1 LPEKALQSFHK
12 DREVFHG
19 SERTNKVHGF
29 RRNAENERR
38 YQCRSHDCGR
48 DSSETFAEFRRRHG
62 KNKCERRKKMQVVI
76 EIPKEVLYDTKQ
88 TIEQATDFAKR
99 ATALGFYKQYGVSVE
114 LCSQIAGITEKE
126 FLSEAKR
133 SFIG

>member
-1 LPEKALQSFHK
+1 MQNF
-12 DREVFHG
+12 
-19 SERTNKVHGF
+19 
-29 RRNAENERR
+29 
-38 YQCRSHDCGR
+38 
-48 DSSETFAEFRRRHG
+48 DSSM
-62 KNKCERRKKMQVVI
+62 KQNKCERGKKMQVVI

-133 SFIG
+133 NFIG

>member
-1 LPEKALQSFHK
+1 MQLVLCRLNRINLHQNNCFFMEK
-12 DREVFHG
+12 
-19 SERTNKVHGF
+19 
-29 RRNAENERR
+29 
-38 YQCRSHDCGR
+38 
-48 DSSETFAEFRRRHG
+48 
-62 KNKCERRKKMQVVI
+62 
-76 EIPKEVLYDTKQ
+76 TKS
-88 TIEQATDFAKR
+88 IFAKR